1 MKLLIAVASAVLA
14 IPSIGQ
20 TQQAPQIFS
29 ARDIESQ
36 LASLTQAAK
45 TTGSGG
51 AVLGKYPSHTIQL
64 SVRTSSGGAEVH
76 AHYDDILVVNQGR
89 ATLITGGTVESAKAG
104 SDGETRGKSIKNG
117 QSQTIG
123 KDAIAHIP
131 AGTPHQLVIA
141 PGTTFSAIVV
151 KVRE

>member
-1 MKLLIAVASAVLA
+1 MKLLIAIAPAILA

-20 TQQAPQIFS
+20 TQQAAQVFS

-45 TTGSGG
+45 ATGSGG
-51 AVLGKYPSHTIQL
+51 AVLGKYPSHSIQL

-76 AHYDDILVVNQGR
+76 AHYNDVLVVTNGR
-89 ATLITGGTVESAKAG
+89 ATLITGGTVEGGQAG
-104 SDGETRGKSIKNG
+104 SDGETRGKSIRNG
-117 QSQTIG
+117 ESQTIG
-123 KDAIAHIP
+123 KGDIVHIP
-131 AGTPHQLVIA
+131 AGTPHQLVI
-141 PGTTFSAIVV
+141 PPDTTFSATVV